1 MPSSPLTLKMQS
13 SRRLA
18 ALFTNSRDAS
28 HEKSRCPDTS
38 LSSSLVERR
47 NPKDGDRAE
56 FHSDS
61 SNNISE
67 YLNLDLP
74 CPYLPSRP
82 VSSSSA
88 IHPSNC
94 CPSPSPF
101 ARDVEIRSL
110 LLSYENEYPSPS
122 SIIESPLPVVSIP
135 ALHPASLLGRNYSP
149 RFPEDHRLLETFV
162 HDYRLCDELGSGGY
176 GFVMT
181 AVDRQE
187 NIEVAVKFI
196 IKEKVP
202 EQAWM
207 EDEVYG
213 RIPIEV
219 LVLHLVEHENIIKC
233 LEFFEDELF
242 FYLVQELHGSPW
254 HKRKKSHD
262 AHPHSALDEI
272 IIPHFSSPPPVLSPA
287 ASEFSVPDS
296 EPETPPQDSGH
307 LPASVLVEGCDSPL
321 TDDLQYHSLHLS
333 RKTSTLEPPRPCYT
347 RRPSHDLFE
356 CIEQTKYKRL
366 SEKQARYIMAQ
377 VVEAVHYLDSR
388 GIYHRDIKD
397 ENLVIDKDFKVKL
410 IDFGSAAIENP
421 NDTSPYYKLFFGTT
435 AYAASE
441 VLLKRSYQAA
451 PAEIWTLGVL
461 MSYLLTGMS
470 PFPTEADAIAGHIVL
485 SELPGKGLGDSCLHL
500 MGRCL
505 EPNPQLRAKIN
516 EVRGHQWLKGA
527 LDGV

>member
-13 SRRLA
+13 PRRLA

-38 LSSSLVERR
+38 PSSSFVERR
-47 NPKDGDRAE
+47 NPKDGDRTE

-61 SNNISE
+61 GNNISE

-94 CPSPSPF
+94 CPLPSPF
-101 ARDVEIRSL
+101 ARDVEMRSL
-110 LLSYENEYPSPS
+110 LLSCENEYPSPS
-122 SIIESPLPVVSIP
+122 SIIESPLPVVSVP

-242 FYLVQELHGSPW
+242 FYLV
-254 HKRKKSHD
+254 SHVRD
-262 AHPHSALDEI
+262 MS
-272 IIPHFSSPPPVLSPA
+272 F
-287 ASEFSVPDS
+287 F
-296 EPETPPQDSGH
+296 
-307 LPASVLVEGCDSPL
+307 
-321 TDDLQYHSLHLS
+321 
-333 RKTSTLEPPRPCYT
+333 TL
-347 RRPSHDLFE
+347 
-356 CIEQTKYKRL
+356 L
-366 SEKQARYIMAQ
+366 SEQ
-377 VVEAVHYLDSR
+377 
-388 GIYHRDIKD
+388 
-397 ENLVIDKDFKVKL
+397 
-410 IDFGSAAIENP
+410 
-421 NDTSPYYKLFFGTT
+421 
-435 AYAASE
+435 
-441 VLLKRSYQAA
+441 
-451 PAEIWTLGVL
+451 
-461 MSYLLTGMS
+461 
-470 PFPTEADAIAGHIVL
+470 
-485 SELPGKGLGDSCLHL
+485 
-500 MGRCL
+500 
-505 EPNPQLRAKIN
+505 
-516 EVRGHQWLKGA
+516 
-527 LDGV
+527 